1 MAYTPDFIDS
11 LQPNEIF
18 VFGSNILG
26 YHAGGAALTAMSFG
40 AVRGQ
45 AEGLQGQTYAI
56 PTDFGIQ
63 GQEDLSPYI
72 NRFLQ
77 FAGTHPELHF
87 LVTRIGCGI
96 AGNTDEMIA
105 PYFRE
110 ALAMDNVC
118 LPRSFVD
125 VLLGRQRQFDLQRFI
140 RAQEGTF
147 SSYIIALSE
156 IREGKKQSDWIWY
169 IFPQMKGLGHSSN
182 SEFYGLEGIEEA
194 KAYLEHPMLGAR
206 LREITSTFMQLE
218 ASAHDILGYP
228 EVLKVQS
235 CMTLFDMVA
244 PDDIFAQVLDKF
256 YDGERCKQTLF
267 LLLRKEEVQKNRKT
281 VSRML
286 ITSDY
291 RILLTDYDNAEVR
304 MEPLNK
310 AVYFLFLRH
319 PEGIAF
325 KQLTDYRAEL
335 THFYKQLK
343 PNGLTDRVQK
353 SIDDV
358 TNQLSNSINE
368 KCSRIRQAFTNVV
381 GEELAAIYIVDGNPG
396 EPRRIAL
403 SSALVNWEPSSADL

>member
-1 MAYTPDFIDS
+1 MTA
-11 LQPNEIF
+11 
-18 VFGSNILG
+18 LG
-26 YHAGGAALTAMSFG
+26 FG

-72 NRFLQ
+72 NRFQQ
-77 FAGTHPELHF
+77 FANSHPELHF

-110 ALAMDNVC
+110 ALAMDNVS

-125 VLLGRQRQFDLQRFI
+125 VLLGRERQFDLQRFI
-140 RAQEGTF
+140 RAQEGTCG
-147 SSYIIALSE
+147 SYQDALCE
-156 IREGKKQSDWIWY
+156 IRSGQKQSHWIWY
-169 IFPQMKGLGHSSN
+169 IFPQIKGLGRSSN
-182 SEFYGLEGIEEA
+182 SEYYGLEGVEEA
-194 KAYLEHPMLGAR
+194 KAYLEHTVLGTR
-206 LREITSTFMQLE
+206 LREITTAFLQLE

-228 EVLKVQS
+228 DVLKVQS

-244 PDDIFAQVLDKF
+244 PDDIFAQVLEKF

-325 KQLTDYRAEL
+325 KCLTDYRAEL
-335 THFYKQLK
+335 TSIYQLLK
-343 PNGLTDRVQK
+343 PNGLTSKVQK
-353 SIDDV
+353 SIDDL
-358 TNQLSNSINE
+358 TDPLHNSINE

-381 GEELAAIYIVDGNPG
+381 GEELAAIYVVDGNPG

-403 SSALVNWEPSSADL
+403 SPALVTWEQSPSEL

>member
-1 MAYTPDFIDS
+1 MNTTPDFIDS

-26 YHAGGAALTAMSFG
+26 YHAGGAALTALGFG

-77 FAGTHPELHF
+77 FANSHPELHF

-110 ALAMDNVC
+110 ALAMDNVS
-118 LPRSFVD
+118 L
-125 VLLGRQRQFDLQRFI
+125 
-140 RAQEGTF
+140 
-147 SSYIIALSE
+147 
-156 IREGKKQSDWIWY
+156 
-169 IFPQMKGLGHSSN
+169 H
-182 SEFYGLEGIEEA
+182 
-194 KAYLEHPMLGAR
+194 
-206 LREITSTFMQLE
+206 
-218 ASAHDILGYP
+218 
-228 EVLKVQS
+228 
-235 CMTLFDMVA
+235 
-244 PDDIFAQVLDKF
+244 
-256 YDGERCKQTLF
+256 
-267 LLLRKEEVQKNRKT
+267 
-281 VSRML
+281 
-286 ITSDY
+286 
-291 RILLTDYDNAEVR
+291 NAEVR

-325 KQLTDYRAEL
+325 KCLTDYRAEL
-335 THFYKQLK
+335 TSIYQLLK
-343 PNGLTDRVQK
+343 PNGLTSKVQK
-353 SIDDV
+353 SIDD
-358 TNQLSNSINE
+358 LADPLHNSINE

-381 GEELAAIYIVDGNPG
+381 GEELAAIYVVDGNPG

-403 SSALVNWEPSSADL
+403 SPALVKWEQNAAET